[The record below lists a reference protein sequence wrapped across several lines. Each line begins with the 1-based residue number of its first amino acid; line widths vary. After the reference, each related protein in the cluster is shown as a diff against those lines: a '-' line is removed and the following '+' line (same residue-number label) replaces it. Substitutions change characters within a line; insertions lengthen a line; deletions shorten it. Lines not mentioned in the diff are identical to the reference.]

1 MAIGP
6 LEIILIA
13 AVGVVV
19 LVLGPKKIPEFARSI
34 GLARKEFQ
42 AGNKEA
48 KGVSSTSSSSS
59 SSPMQQSS
67 IPRDDLIETARKLG
81 ISTEGKTRQQISD
94 EIVKRVQ
101 AYS

>member
-1 MAIGP
+1 MAFDP
-6 LEIILIA
+6 LQLIII
-13 AVGVVV
+13 GVVLIVV
-19 LVLGPKKIPEFARSI
+19 LLWGPKKIPELARSI

-42 AGNKEA
+42 AGSKDSA
-48 KGVSSTSSSSS
+48 GTPSTSATIA
-59 SSPMQQSS
+59 QSS
-67 IPRDDLIETARKLG
+67 APKDDLIETARKLG

>member
-1 MAIGP
+1 MAFGP

-13 AVGVVV
+13 IIAVVV

-42 AGNKEA
+42 AGTKEA
-48 KGVSSTSSSSS
+48 GSPTGSSGTTV
-59 SSPMQQSS
+59 QSS
-67 IPRDDLIETARKLG
+67 VPKDDLIETARKLG